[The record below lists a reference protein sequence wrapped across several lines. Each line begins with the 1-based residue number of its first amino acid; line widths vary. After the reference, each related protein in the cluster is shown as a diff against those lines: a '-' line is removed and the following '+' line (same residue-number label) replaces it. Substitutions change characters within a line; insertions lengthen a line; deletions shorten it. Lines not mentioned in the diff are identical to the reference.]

1 MTRHAVLKTA
11 GIFAVF
17 GFLWLSGSAHAAVEL
32 DILRAGIE
40 PETKFIINTLA
51 LMFWG
56 VLIMWISAGAAMMES
71 GMVRSKNSSVI
82 CLKNIGLYSIT
93 GVTYYLIGYNL
104 MYTDVGSLIGSF
116 TLFHGSPAEE
126 IALLKGA
133 EGAAETVVL
142 ASDHSAMSDWFIQMV
157 YAVTTASIVSGAL
170 AERVKMW
177 SFFAFIA
184 ILTGIIY
191 PIIGAWTW
199 GGGWLHDL
207 GFKDLGGSTIIH
219 ATGGWAA
226 LAGIL
231 IVGPRLGKFRSDGS
245 VKVIPPSNTSSVTVG
260 LFIIWM
266 GWLGFN
272 ASSQLNT
279 ASAFDIVATSNIF
292 INTNLA
298 AAAGVI
304 TALGFS
310 RLIFGRIDML
320 IIVNGAIAGLVSI
333 TAGPDVVEHYWAVVI
348 GAVGGLVCTLGMK
361 LMEIIKLDD
370 VVGAIPAHL
379 FADIW
384 GTLAVCIFAD
394 GNLAVQAVGI
404 VSVGAFVFTTSL
416 LLWLGLK
423 YLMGVRVS
431 NITER
436 LGQDVFELGIE
447 AYPEFVVVPEKYDD

>member
-1 MTRHAVLKTA
+1 
-11 GIFAVF
+11 
-17 GFLWLSGSAHAAVEL
+17 
-32 DILRAGIE
+32 
-40 PETKFIINTLA
+40 
-51 LMFWG
+51 
-56 VLIMWISAGAAMMES
+56 MWISAGAAMMES
-71 GMVRSKNSSVI
+71 GMVRAKNSSVI

-93 GVTYYLIGYNL
+93 GVVYYLIGYNL
-104 MYTDVGSLIGSF
+104 MYVDVEKLIGSF
-116 TLFHGSPAEE
+116 TFFHRFSPEE
-126 IALLKGA
+126 IALLNGTG
-133 EGAAETVVL
+133 EAAEVVT
-142 ASDHSAMSDWFIQMV
+142 ASAFGHSTMSDWFIQMV

-191 PIIGAWTW
+191 PIVGAWTW

-207 GFKDLGGSTIIH
+207 GFKDLGGSTVIH

-226 LAGIL
+226 LAGVL
-231 IVGPRLGKFRSDGS
+231 IVGPRLGKFRRDGS
-245 VKVIPPSNTSSVTVG
+245 VKVMPPSNTSSITVG

-272 ASSQLNT
+272 ASSQLHT
-279 ASAFDIVATSNIF
+279 ASAFDVVETSNIF

-298 AAAGVI
+298 AAAGLM

-310 RLIFGRIDML
+310 RLIFGRVDIL
-320 IIVNGAIAGLVSI
+320 VVFNGAIAGLVSI
-333 TAGPDVVEHYWAVVI
+333 TAGPDIVAHYQAIII
-348 GAVGGLVCTLGMK
+348 GAVGSLVCTLGMK

-384 GTLAVCIFAD
+384 GTLAVCIFA
-394 GNLAVQAVGI
+394 GANFVTQIIGI
-404 VSVGAFVFTTSL
+404 ASVGAFVFTTSL

-423 YLMGVRVS
+423 QLMGVRVS
-431 NITER
+431 TITEK

-447 AYPEFVVVPEKYDD
+447 AYPEFVAVPEKYDDD